1 MRPNEFMSH
10 PTHSAR
16 VPGRV
21 PSRGRLEQASMKN
34 MSTPLYQHVRSDSVP
49 PRIEALAAGWQV
61 WDFAQEGSGDTIHI
75 DYDGDYG
82 SERVLIV
89 SGRAT
94 VIPDDGTPSFNVG
107 PGDAV
112 YFMRG
117 FRCTWHIHE
126 TPFEQRYGYFGLD
139 GKEIKDTVLTCDVC
153 GPRSSTK

>member
-1 MRPNEFMSH
+1 
-10 PTHSAR
+10 
-16 VPGRV
+16 
-21 PSRGRLEQASMKN
+21 MKN

-49 PRIEALAAGWQV
+49 PRIKALAAGWQV
-61 WDFAQEGSGDTIHI
+61 WDFAQEGSDDTIHI

-94 VIPDDGTPSFNVG
+94 VVPDDGTPSFNVG

-126 TPFEQRYGYFGLD
+126 TPLVQRYGYFGEGAQL
-139 GKEIKDTVLTCDVC
+139 GRLAGAAPGWSWAHAVWARGRIHCS
-153 GPRSSTK
+153 GPLMARPAHHL